1 MKPIH
6 LPRPA
11 PLIEGT
17 LLQRYKRF
25 LADVRLETGETVV
38 AHCVNTGAME
48 GLTRPGTRVWLSRSN
63 NPARKL
69 AFTWELAEIRG
80 EVIGVNTSLPNR
92 VVGDLLREGHL
103 PWLGKW
109 DEIRPEKPYGAKS
122 RVDFWMRRGFREHY
136 LEVKNCH
143 LSYPDGRAYFPDT
156 VSERASAHL
165 RELAAVIGP
174 SVTTGVLFFVQVPA
188 VKSLRPSDL
197 HDPAFAAAARGAKR
211 AGVRFS
217 AITVEHEPDAIVIT
231 GRVPVDLAEYSTE
244 RIAAWRDQNRST
256 RNTPL

>member
-1 MKPIH
+1 MRPVV

-11 PLIEGT
+11 PLVPGT
-17 LLQRYKRF
+17 LVLRYKRF
-25 LADVRLETGETVV
+25 LADVRLDTGQTVV

-80 EVIGVNTSLPNR
+80 QVIGVNTALPNR
-92 VVGDLLREGHL
+92 VVGELLRGGHL
-103 PWLGKW
+103 PWLGRW
-109 DEIRPEKPYGAKS
+109 DELRAEKPYGERS
-122 RVDFWMRRGFREHY
+122 RVDFWMRRGEREHY

-143 LSYPDGRAYFPDT
+143 LAYPDRRAYFPDT

-165 RELAAVIGP
+165 RELSAVIGP
-174 SVTTGVLFFVQVPA
+174 SISAGVLFFIQVPG
-188 VKSLRPSDL
+188 VKSLRPSDV
-197 HDPAFAAAARGAKR
+197 HDPAFAGAARVARR

-217 AITVEHEPDAIVIT
+217 AITVTHEPGAIVVT
-231 GRVPVDLAEYSTE
+231 GRVPVDLNEYGTG
-244 RIAAWRDQNRST
+244 RMIAWREENRAV
-256 RNTPL
+256 RQTPL